1 MPISSNN
8 YQQILGEAITVIDS
22 ARGSANA
29 EVKEQFRKLKEE
41 FCKISAAGEQLER
54 EGKVLKIGVV
64 GQVKAGK
71 SSFLNSLF
79 FDGENVLPRA
89 STPMTAGLTVLEYG
103 ETNEFITEYYNIEEW
118 GFFEE
123 KAKLFYQIVNDFRA
137 SKKEYANLSD
147 EEVAKIAN
155 IPDEISGGYELV
167 SNCTGDVRRK
177 VQVDSLIESQPFNG
191 IKDLQNVL
199 ENYVGANGQ
208 YTSIV
213 KCLTIRMND
222 ERLHDLR
229 IVDTPGVND
238 PIVSREQRTREFL
251 RGCHG
256 VFLLSFAS
264 RFFDSTDVDFL
275 VNRIGSQ
282 GISKVVLIASKFD
295 SALQDQGKKFKDN
308 LGACINATIDSLE
321 KQFSRNMASSGYVGE
336 TPIFAQSSGI
346 GFSIAQK
353 SPSEWDETEQQVVKQ
368 MRRFFPS
375 DFETDEMTKD
385 TFMELSQIECIR
397 QDYLEG
403 VFMQNRSEIIARKVS
418 EYFSHVGGELSAPL
432 NDSLKLFSE
441 KVKMLES
448 TDISQ
453 INAIKTST
461 LNFINSFTKEFDSI
475 SKRCNDMTEQALKE
489 CWNSFKTPDNRV
501 PTISTSVDTTREGTV
516 LGWWDYDVS
525 CTCREIDPN
534 RLVDNVT
541 RGVQEAADSIV
552 RVWQRKLKDLT
563 DNLIKKTI
571 ANRIAEAERNDTEGV
586 FQADELRRVL
596 SEVVASMDNSGTVN
610 VRDAVNE
617 AVSRAETIAQGGSY
631 SKYLGS
637 MSKADAVN
645 ALHNRSEQVINK
657 ASSAL
662 RSAISDFSEA
672 VHQALINSKNDFVK
686 VFSVR
691 KNELSDKI
699 KGSMQEKLDQLES
712 DLKDKEKAIR
722 EYKEAM
728 AGLEALQSI
737 LHK

>member
-8 YQQILGEAITVIDS
+8 YQQILGEAITVIDG
-22 ARGSANA
+22 AQGSANA

-41 FCKISAAGEQLER
+41 FSKVSATGEQLER

-123 KAKLFYQIVNDFRA
+123 KARLFHQIVNDFKA
-137 SKKEYANLSD
+137 SKKEYATLSD
-147 EEVAKIAN
+147 EEVAKVAN
-155 IPDEISGGYELV
+155 IPDEISGAYEMV
-167 SNCTGDVRRK
+167 SNCSGDVRRK

-213 KCLTIRMND
+213 KCLTIRMKD

-308 LGACINATIDSLE
+308 LGMCISATVESLE
-321 KQFSRNMASSGYVGE
+321 KQFNRNMASSGYTGE

-375 DFETDEMTKD
+375 DFETDELTKD
-385 TFMELSQIECIR
+385 TFMELSQIDCIR

-403 VFMQNRSEIIARKVS
+403 VFMQNRSEIIARKIS
-418 EYFSHVGGELSAPL
+418 EYFSHVGGELTAPL
-432 NDSLKLFSE
+432 DESQKLFSD

-453 INAIKTST
+453 INAIKLST
-461 LNFINSFTKEFDSI
+461 LNFISSFTKDFDSI

-501 PTISTSVDTTREGTV
+501 PTITTSVDSSREGTW
-516 LGWWDYDVS
+516 LGFDHDVS
-525 CTCREIDPN
+525 CTCREIDSN

-596 SEVVASMDNSGTVN
+596 SEVVASMDNSGTVD
-610 VRDAVNE
+610 VRDAVNTAISQVE
-617 AVSRAETIAQGGSY
+617 AIAQSGSY
-631 SKYLGS
+631 STYLGQ
-637 MSKADAVN
+637 MSEAEAVN
-645 ALHNRSEQVINK
+645 TLHSRSEKAINR

-662 RSAISDFSEA
+662 RTAISDFSDA
-672 VHQALINSKNDFVK
+672 VHQALVNSKNDFVQ

-691 KNELSDKI
+691 KDELSAKI
-699 KGSMQEKLDQLES
+699 KGSMQEKLDHLES
-712 DLKDKEKAIR
+712 ELKDKENAIC
-722 EYKEAM
+722 EYKAAM
-728 AGLEALQSI
+728 ASIESLKSI
-737 LHK
+737 LDK

>member
-8 YQQILGEAITVIDS
+8 YQQILGEAITVIDN
-22 ARGSANA
+22 AQGSANA

-41 FCKISAAGEQLER
+41 FSKVSATGEQLER

-103 ETNEFITEYYNIEEW
+103 GTNEFITEYYNIEEW
-118 GFFEE
+118 GFFEG
-123 KAKLFYQIVNDFRA
+123 KAKLFHQIVNDCRA

-155 IPDEISGGYELV
+155 IPDEISGAYELV

-177 VQVDSLIESQPFNG
+177 VQVDSLLESQPFNG

-213 KCLTIRMND
+213 KCLTIRMKD
-222 ERLHDLR
+222 ERLRDLR

-308 LGACINATIDSLE
+308 LGMCISATIESLE
-321 KQFSRNMASSGYVGE
+321 KQFNRNMASSNYTGE

-375 DFETDEMTKD
+375 DFETDELAKD

-397 QDYLEG
+397 QDYLDG
-403 VFMQNRSEIIARKVS
+403 VFMQNRSQIIARKVS
-418 EYFSHVGGELSAPL
+418 EYFSHVSGELTAPL
-432 NDSLKLFSE
+432 DESQKLFSE
-441 KVKMLES
+441 KVNMLES
-448 TDISQ
+448 ADISQ

-461 LNFINSFTKEFDSI
+461 LNFINSFTKDFDSI
-475 SKRCNDMTEQALKE
+475 SKRCNDLTEQALKE
-489 CWNSFKTPDNRV
+489 CWNSFKTPDSRV
-501 PTISTSVDTTREGTV
+501 PTITISVDSSREGTWI
-516 LGWWDYDVS
+516 GFNHDVS
-525 CTCREIDPN
+525 CTCREIDSN

-541 RGVQEAADSIV
+541 RGVQDAADNIV

-610 VRDAVNE
+610 VRDAVNKAITQVE
-617 AVSRAETIAQGGSY
+617 AVAQRGSY
-631 SKYLGS
+631 STYLGQ
-637 MSKADAVN
+637 MSEAEAVN
-645 ALHNRSEQVINK
+645 TLLSRSENAINR

-662 RSAISDFSEA
+662 RSAISDFSDA
-672 VHQALINSKNDFVK
+672 VHQALVNSKDDFVK

-691 KNELSDKI
+691 KDELSAKI
-699 KGSMQEKLDQLES
+699 RGSMQEKLDQLES
-712 DLKDKEKAIR
+712 DLKDKEKSIR

-728 AGLEALQSI
+728 ENLDSLRSI
-737 LHK
+737 LDK

>member
-8 YQQILGEAITVIDS
+8 YQQILGKAITVIDG

-29 EVKEQFRKLKEE
+29 EVKEQFQKLKEE
-41 FCKISAAGEQLER
+41 FSKVAAAGEQLER

-123 KAKLFYQIVNDFRA
+123 KAKLFHQIVNDFRA
-137 SKKEYANLSD
+137 SKKEYASLSD

-155 IPDEISGGYELV
+155 IPDEISGAYELV
-167 SNCTGDVRRK
+167 SNCTGNVRRK

-213 KCLTIRMND
+213 KCLTIRMKD

-308 LGACINATIDSLE
+308 LGMCISATVESLE
-321 KQFSRNMASSGYVGE
+321 KQFNRNMASSGYTGE

-385 TFMELSQIECIR
+385 TFMELSQIDCIR
-397 QDYLEG
+397 QDYLDG
-403 VFMQNRSEIIARKVS
+403 VFMQNRSEIIARKIS
-418 EYFSHVGGELSAPL
+418 EYFAHVGGELTAPL
-432 NDSLKLFSE
+432 NDGLQLFSD

-461 LNFINSFTKEFDSI
+461 LNFISSFTKDFDSI
-475 SKRCNDMTEQALKE
+475 SKRCTEMAEQSLKE
-489 CWNSFKTPDNRV
+489 CWNSFQTPSNRV
-501 PTISTSVDTTREGTV
+501 PTMVTNVDTTREGTWI
-516 LGWWDYDVS
+516 GWDHDVS
-525 CTCREIDPN
+525 CTCRQIDSN
-534 RLVDNVT
+534 RLVDDVA
-541 RGVQEAADSIV
+541 RQVKDSADSIV
-552 RVWQRKLKDLT
+552 RIWQRKLNDLT
-563 DNLIKKTI
+563 NNLIKKTI

-596 SEVVASMDNSGTVN
+596 SETIASMDNSSTVN
-610 VRDAVNE
+610 VRDAVDK
-617 AVSRAETIAQGGSY
+617 AIGRVETIAQSGSY
-631 SKYLGS
+631 STYLGQ
-637 MSKADAVN
+637 MSESEAIN
-645 ALHNRSEQVINK
+645 TIHNRSEKAINSVS
-657 ASSAL
+657 AAL
-662 RSAISDFSEA
+662 RSAISDYCDA
-672 VHQALINSKNDFVK
+672 VHQALVDSKNDFVQ

-691 KNELSDKI
+691 KNDLSAKI
-699 KGSMQEKLDQLES
+699 KGSMQEKLDQLEA
-712 DLKDKEKAIR
+712 DLKDKESAIC

-728 AGLEALQSI
+728 ANIESIKSI
-737 LHK
+737 LEK

>member
-8 YQQILGEAITVIDS
+8 YQQILGKAITVIDG

-29 EVKEQFRKLKEE
+29 EVKEQFQKLKEE
-41 FCKISAAGEQLER
+41 FSKVAAAGEQLER

-123 KAKLFYQIVNDFRA
+123 KAKLFHQIVNDFRA
-137 SKKEYANLSD
+137 SKKEYASLSD

-155 IPDEISGGYELV
+155 IPDEISGAYELV
-167 SNCTGDVRRK
+167 SNCTGNVRRK

-213 KCLTIRMND
+213 KCLTIRMKD

-308 LGACINATIDSLE
+308 LGMCISATVESLE
-321 KQFSRNMASSGYVGE
+321 KQFNRNMASSGYTGE

-385 TFMELSQIECIR
+385 TFMELSQIDCIR
-397 QDYLEG
+397 QDYLDG
-403 VFMQNRSEIIARKVS
+403 VFMQNRSEIIARKIS
-418 EYFSHVGGELSAPL
+418 EYFAHVGGELTAPL
-432 NDSLKLFSE
+432 NDGLQLFSD

-461 LNFINSFTKEFDSI
+461 LNFISSFTKDFDSI
-475 SKRCNDMTEQALKE
+475 SKRCTEMAEQSLKE
-489 CWNSFKTPDNRV
+489 CWNSFQTPSNRV
-501 PTISTSVDTTREGTV
+501 PTMVTNVDTTREGTWI
-516 LGWWDYDVS
+516 GWDHDVS
-525 CTCREIDPN
+525 CTCRQIDSN
-534 RLVDNVT
+534 RLVDDVA
-541 RGVQEAADSIV
+541 RQVKDSADSIV
-552 RVWQRKLKDLT
+552 RIWQRKLNDLT
-563 DNLIKKTI
+563 NNLIKKTI

-596 SEVVASMDNSGTVN
+596 SETIASMDNSSTVN
-610 VRDAVNE
+610 VRDAVDK
-617 AVSRAETIAQGGSY
+617 AIGRVETIAQNGSY
-631 SKYLGS
+631 STYLGQ
-637 MSKADAVN
+637 MSESEAIN
-645 ALHNRSEQVINK
+645 TIHNRSEKAINSVS
-657 ASSAL
+657 AAL
-662 RSAISDFSEA
+662 RSAISDYCDA
-672 VHQALINSKNDFVK
+672 VLQALVDSKNDFVQ

-691 KNELSDKI
+691 KNDLSAKI
-699 KGSMQEKLDQLES
+699 KGSMQEKLDQLEA
-712 DLKDKEKAIR
+712 DLKDKESAIC

-728 AGLEALQSI
+728 ANIESIKSI
-737 LHK
+737 LEK